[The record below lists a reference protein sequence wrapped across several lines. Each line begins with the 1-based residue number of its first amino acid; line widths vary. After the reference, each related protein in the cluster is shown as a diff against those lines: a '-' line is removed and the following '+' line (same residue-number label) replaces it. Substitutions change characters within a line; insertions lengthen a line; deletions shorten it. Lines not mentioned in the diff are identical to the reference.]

1 MVGGF
6 KRNVHLMQSIQKNFH
21 SPTVELTVFTVQ
33 SCGRWPTRL
42 HLQLKTIKAPHSWY
56 TVAPWNLKQFYNLQV
71 IKLSGISSQCQKK
84 KDPMNMVLLLTWW
97 SHTCEVQPGSPTPL
111 GLRLIASIIKSPN
124 NWKYDYKWL

>member
-6 KRNVHLMQSIQKNFH
+6 KRNVHIMQSIQTNFH

-42 HLQLKTIKAPHSWY
+42 HLQLKTIKAPHSGY

-84 KDPMNMVLLLTWW
+84 KTLWIWFYFWHGEAIHVRFSLDHQHPW
-97 SHTCEVQPGSPTPL
+97 
-111 GLRLIASIIKSPN
+111 GLRLIARIIKSLN
-124 NWKYDYKWL
+124 NRKYDYKWL